1 MSVVHTELQQFRNEL
16 RGAVAADLERHR
28 VRRRH
33 LRRAVTIG
41 TPGSVLAALGLS
53 LGLVLGGGGGMS
65 PADAAVLTGVES
77 ALSPPPNT
85 VMHVRAMV
93 TIGADPA
100 QPYEL
105 WATDTAYRVIK
116 EGVEF
121 AGNAQNGSM
130 TSSYDAATNT
140 ITTGIDGPPSHGAV
154 DQPAAIRSL
163 IASGQAQVTG
173 STVVDG
179 VPADVLSLTGLPAGS
194 GLVNGTFDV
203 AKSDYRP
210 LLVQTTVGCAQGPQC
225 PETLHVLTYEYL
237 PATAANLSLL
247 DLSAQHPGATV
258 QSDTGAGGAPTSAG
272 ATS

>member
-1 MSVVHTELQQFRNEL
+1 MSVLHTEMQQFRHEL

-33 LRRAVTIG
+33 VRRAVTVG
-41 TPGSVLAALGLS
+41 APGSVLAALGLS
-53 LGLVLGGGGGMS
+53 LGLVLGSGGGMS
-65 PADAAVLTGVES
+65 PADAAILTGAES

-93 TIGADPA
+93 TVGTDPA

-105 WATDTAYRVIK
+105 WATDTAFRVIK

-121 AGNAQNGSM
+121 AGNGST

-140 ITTGIDGPPSHGAV
+140 IFTNIDYPVNHAAA
-154 DQPAAIRSL
+154 DQPATIRSL

-179 VPADVLSLTGLPAGS
+179 VPADVLSLTNLPVGS

-210 LLVQTTVGCAQGPQC
+210 LLVQTTTACAQGPC
-225 PETLHVLTYEYL
+225 PETVHFLTYEYL

-258 QSDTGAGGAPTSAG
+258 KNGAGTGGGISAPVPPN
-272 ATS
+272 